1 MKRHVFYEIDDFI
14 PCSVFES
21 LRSYGGRIFKLDEH
35 LARFKESVKTIGL
48 ELSEGEVSS
57 LKDNILAE
65 YKKSCIKDAYI
76 RFALSAPDKKINL
89 IIKKAKLVPEIF
101 YKKGVFLRTSVDKK
115 NSANAFKYS
124 IKSSNFM
131 PGVFA
136 KIESVGLFDA
146 LMLNDMGYVAESTIS
161 NIFMIKGKDVFT
173 PPVST
178 GLLGGITRQVVF
190 DLAQIIG
197 IKINQV
203 NITRHD
209 LYNAD
214 ECFLTSTNIKVLP
227 VAKIDARVIGSGK
240 PGVITKKLI
249 REFDELIK
257 GSPSRHS

>member
-1 MKRHVFYEIDDFI
+1 MKRHVFYEIDDYI

-35 LARFKESVKTIGL
+35 LIRLKESIKTIGL
-48 ELSEGEVSS
+48 ELSEGEISS

-65 YKKSCIKDAYI
+65 YKKKGIKNAYI

-89 IIKKAKLVPEIF
+89 IIKKVNLIPEIF
-101 YKKGVFLRTSVDKK
+101 YKKGVFLRTAVEKK
-115 NSANAFKYS
+115 SSANAFKYG

-131 PGVFA
+131 AGIFA
-136 KIESVGLFDA
+136 KMESVGSFDA
-146 LMLNDMGYVAESTIS
+146 LMLNDTGYVAETTIS
-161 NIFMIKGKDVFT
+161 NIFMVKGKDIFT
-173 PPVST
+173 PPIST

-190 DLAQIIG
+190 DLAKNIG

-240 PGVITKKLI
+240 PGAITKKLI